1 MNLFRSEDHVRR
13 WARFNPAAVEGLIAL
28 PDLAALFGTPSRR
41 HLLDDHYLSVWYPRR
56 YEERRQMLERLG
68 KATPFWLGEV

>member
-1 MNLFRSEDHVRR
+1 MNLFRSEDHIRR
-13 WARFNPAAVEGLIAL
+13 WARFNPDAEEGLIAL

-56 YEERRQMLERLG
+56 YEERRSVLEALG
-68 KATPFWLGEV
+68 KATPFWLGSM